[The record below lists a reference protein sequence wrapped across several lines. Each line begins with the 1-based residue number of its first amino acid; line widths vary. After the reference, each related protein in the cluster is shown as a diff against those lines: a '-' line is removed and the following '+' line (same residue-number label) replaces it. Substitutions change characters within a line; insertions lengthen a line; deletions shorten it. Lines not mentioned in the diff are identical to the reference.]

1 MLGASVLIYFW
12 VDNITKLLRVQRL
25 EPFCLD
31 SNPDSTI
38 YLPCNHRQMALPL
51 CASVSVSV
59 RWEKENNGYCE
70 SKELVTIKY
79 HEELCQS
86 TLNHCLRGSC
96 AAADDIMLIKALKVS
111 QIRISCSTW
120 SIRCNLENWSENFST
135 PKVQSLITDSIYWM
149 PVWQAL
155 F

>member
-1 MLGASVLIYFW
+1 MLIYFW

-38 YLPCNHRQMALPL
+38 YSPCNRRQMALPL

-79 HEELCQS
+79 HEELCQR
-86 TLNHCLRGSC
+86 NHCLRGSC

-111 QIRISCSTW
+111 QIRISCST
-120 SIRCNLENWSENFST
+120 
-135 PKVQSLITDSIYWM
+135 
-149 PVWQAL
+149 
-155 F
+155 